1 MTAIT
6 IIYISIQYNIVHLT
20 YIPASFTGHNETREI
35 KKIVLVMFSPIAL
48 FYC

>member
-6 IIYISIQYNIVHLT
+6 IIYISIHYNIDHLT
-20 YIPASFTGHNETREI
+20 YIPVSFTGHNERRVI
-35 KKIVLVMFSPIAL
+35 KKIVLVMFSAIDI